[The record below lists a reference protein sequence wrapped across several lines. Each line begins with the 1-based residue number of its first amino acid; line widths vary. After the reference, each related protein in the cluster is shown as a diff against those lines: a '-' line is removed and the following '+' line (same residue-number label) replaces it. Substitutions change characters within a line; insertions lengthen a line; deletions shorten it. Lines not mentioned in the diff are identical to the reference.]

1 MQFQEQVP
9 SDAVSTSF
17 MPNQVKPYGSPIIRV
32 IGVGGGGSNAVNR
45 MYKDKLAG
53 VDYFVVNTDAQHL
66 SRCDVPN
73 KLAIGH
79 NLTRGLGVGGNP
91 DIGRQSAEES
101 REQIQKLVQ
110 GADMV
115 FLAAGMGG
123 GTGTGSVPVV
133 AELAKEAGALTIAVV
148 TRPFG
153 FEVAQRRRNA
163 DEGLARLKEHCDT
176 LITIPNDALLKLNQ
190 GDASKSWEDALKLAD
205 SVLQQGIA
213 SIAEIVTVPGEINVD
228 FADVRAIMRDA
239 GQAWLAIGKGKGE
252 NRAVEAARMATQSPL
267 LDIAIEGAKR
277 VLFVISGGPSL
288 TLKEVQRAAEV
299 IHDMVD
305 QDANVIFGTSK
316 DSKLDDEVRV
326 TLVAAA
332 FPMQHENLQQKQE
345 ELRTLLRDTVA
356 SNGDELEIPSFLR
369 KEAKARGRGL
379 FG

>member
-288 TLKEVQRAAEV
+288 TLKEVQQAAEV

-369 KEAKARGRGL
+369 KEAKARGRGF